1 MLKDKVAALAGGPN
15 YAVLTTPL
23 GDGTVN
29 SHMMWVGSDADH
41 LLINTEIHRRKFRNM
56 AVDAKVTVL
65 VFENTFSWVEV
76 RGTVVEH
83 VRGPDARAH
92 IDALAQKY
100 TGADYANEVQSE
112 RVIVKIRPDVQFI
125 FPPGS

>member
-1 MLKDKVAALAGGPN
+1 VLKDKVAALAGGPN

-23 GDGTVN
+23 GDGTAN
-29 SHMMWVGSDADH
+29 SHMMWVGADADH

-56 AVDAKVTVL
+56 PVGAKVTVV
-65 VFENTFSWVEV
+65 VFENPFAWAEV

-83 VRGPDARAH
+83 VGGTEARAH

-100 TGADYANEVQSE
+100 TGADYSMQVQSE
-112 RVIVKIRPDVQFI
+112 RVIVKIRPDVQFT
-125 FPPGS
+125 FPPAS

>member
-23 GDGTVN
+23 GDGTVS
-29 SHMMWVGSDADH
+29 SHMMWVGADAEH

-56 AVDAKVTVL
+56 AVGAKVTVL
-65 VFENTFSWVEV
+65 VFENNFSWVEV
-76 RGTVVEH
+76 RGTVVDH
-83 VRGPDARAH
+83 VGGAEARAH

-100 TGADYANEVQSE
+100 TGADYSMPVQSE
-112 RVIVKIRPDVQFI
+112 RVIVRIRPDVQFV
-125 FPPGS
+125 FPPAP